1 MPVSRHRKKK
11 HHARHSGWDERVGMI
26 RQVARFP
33 LRECLINED
42 WAEHKLAT
50 ISFARNRPDG
60 GVAVGAFVVDVGCL
74 GVKSAFANPSITAE
88 QYKQRLVFG
97 QPTNQ
102 IPFGAPCG
110 VKLILGA
117 LEYARDLGFKPD
129 PDYSYA
135 REIFGD
141 IDPADC
147 EETFEYGMDG
157 KPFYVAGPHD
167 DPNRIVNQLTKKL
180 GPDGYRFMMPLGD
193 GDAEDL
199 F

>member
-11 HHARHSGWDERVGMI
+11 HHAKHSGWDERVGMM
-26 RQVARFP
+26 RHVAHYP
-33 LRECLINED
+33 LRECLINDD

-50 ISFARNRPDG
+50 ISIARNRPDG
-60 GVAVGAFVVDVGCL
+60 RVAMGSFIVDVGCL

-88 QYKQRLVFG
+88 QYEQRLVLG

-102 IPFGAPCG
+102 IHFGAPCA

-117 LEYARDLGFKPD
+117 LEYARELGFKPD
-129 PDYSYA
+129 PDYFYS

-141 IDPADC
+141 IDPAGC

-157 KPFYVAGPHD
+157 KPFYIPGPHD
-167 DPNRIVNQLTKKL
+167 NPQRIVKHLTKEL
-180 GPDGYRFMMPLGD
+180 GPDGYLFMMPLGG
-193 GDAEDL
+193 GDPEEL

>member
-11 HHARHSGWDERVGMI
+11 HHTKHSGWDERVGMI
-26 RQVARFP
+26 RQVAHFP
-33 LRECLINED
+33 LRECLINDD
-42 WAEHKLAT
+42 WVEHKLASIT
-50 ISFARNRPDG
+50 FARNRPDG
-60 GVAVGAFVVDVGCL
+60 RVAVGSFIVDVGCL

-88 QYKQRLVFG
+88 QYSQKFLSG

-102 IPFGAPCG
+102 IRLGAPCA

-117 LEYARDLGFKPD
+117 LEYARELGFKPD
-129 PDYSYA
+129 PDYFYS

-141 IDPADC
+141 IDPAGC

-167 DPNRIVNQLTKKL
+167 NPNRIVNHLTKKL
-180 GPDGYRFMMPLGD
+180 GPDGYLFMMPLGA
-193 GDAEDL
+193 GDPEEL

>member
-11 HHARHSGWDERVGMI
+11 HRANHSGWDERVGMI
-26 RQVARFP
+26 RQVAHFP
-33 LRECLINED
+33 LRECLINDD
-42 WAEHKLAT
+42 WAEHKLAS

-60 GVAVGAFVVDVGCL
+60 RVAVASFMVDVGCL

-88 QYKQRLVFG
+88 QYKQRLVSW
-97 QPTNQ
+97 QPTKQ
-102 IPFGAPCG
+102 IPFGAPCA

-117 LEYARDLGFKPD
+117 LEYARELGFKPD
-129 PDYSYA
+129 PDYFYS

-141 IDPADC
+141 IDPAGC

-157 KPFYVAGPHD
+157 KPFYVPGPHD
-167 DPNRIVNQLTKKL
+167 NPDRIVNHLTKKL
-180 GPDGYRFMMPLGD
+180 GSDGYRFMMPFRD
-193 GDAEDL
+193 GDAQDL